1 MKFYEFTISKNFVT
15 MRFYGLSYGKTTFR
29 VITDFYYSDFPG
41 RKQPKKRNLLPD
53 AEKFTLYSKLFCSY
67 RPQAAPCRRKEL
79 LVTAQMRPSGLP
91 AFCDILEKAGHQ
103 TQPAVLSLA
112 FSAGKARL
120 AGKKT
125 GPAYC
130 FGSFMVKPIRFLTG
144 SALRTQTLTM
154 SPTLST
160 SLGCLIYLLQ
170 I

>member
-1 MKFYEFTISKNFVT
+1 
-15 MRFYGLSYGKTTFR
+15 MR
-29 VITDFYYSDFPG
+29 
-41 RKQPKKRNLLPD
+41 PKKTPLRMCAGCGEMKP
-53 AEKFTLYSKLFCSY
+53 K
-67 RPQAAPCRRKEL
+67 KEL
-79 LVTAQMRPSGLP
+79 ARVVRAPQKEDESGSPLPPERAACHGSNEAQRP
-91 AFCDILEKAGHQ
+91 AFCDILEKAGRQ

-120 AGKKT
+120 AGKET